1 MNAQKGFMQMLERE
15 LVTFREQFDGAE
27 LPPQMAMAHEALPE
41 FICGE
46 TGEVDFRAEAGLKR
60 GDARLA
66 MRHLL
71 VTCTEKVM
79 ETVQRLRLGICCRH
93 NTAYLYNG
101 AYWQPVEQR
110 MLEAFLGNAAERMG
124 LDRFTARHY
133 LFREQLLKQFLTTAP
148 PPPARRGDSVL
159 INLLNGTFEIDKEHM
174 ALRKPHREDFLTY
187 RLPFAYD
194 EGEVCPRFDA
204 YLERVLPEPGRR
216 LILLEYLGY
225 LFVRPSQLKL
235 EKALILYGSGAN
247 GKSVLFEIV
256 NALLGGNDNVSHF
269 SLQNLT
275 NENGYYR
282 AMLGGK
288 LVNYASEMN
297 GKLDTAIFKQLV
309 SGEPVD
315 ARLPYGEPFT
325 LSHYGKL
332 IFNCNE
338 LPRMVEHTHAFF
350 RRFLIIPFEVTI
362 PEEEQ
367 DSSLAQKII
376 DSELPGVLNRVLEG
390 LRRLLRQRGFTTSEG
405 GAQMLQSYREESNSV
420 ALFLEEEQLVPSMDR
435 HITVAELYTAYRTY
449 CLESGCYAV
458 TKRHFT
464 NRLRDMGIVIER
476 KAPGMAVRLQKKR
489 AGIATAATPA
499 TSAASAAS
507 ATSASSAASAASA
520 SSAISAALASSASS
534 AASAASAASASSAA
548 STASDG

>member
-1 MNAQKGFMQMLERE
+1 MNAQKGFMEVLERE
-15 LVTFREQFDGAE
+15 LEAFREQFDGADGSPIKA
-27 LPPQMAMAHEALPE
+27 LPHEALPE
-41 FICGE
+41 FICTE

-60 GDARLA
+60 GDAKLA

-71 VTCTEKVM
+71 VTCTEKVL

-110 MLEAFLGNAAERMG
+110 VLEAFLGKAAERMG
-124 LDRFTARHY
+124 VDRYTARHY
-133 LFREQLLKQFLTTAP
+133 LFREQLLKQFLATAP
-148 PPPARRGDSVL
+148 PPPVRRGDSVL
-159 INLLNGTFEIDKEHM
+159 INLLNGTFEIGEERM

-194 EGEVCPRFDA
+194 KGAACPRFDG
-204 YLERVLPEPGRR
+204 YLERVLPEPSLR

-235 EKALILYGSGAN
+235 EKTLILYGSGAN
-247 GKSVLFEIV
+247 GKSVFFEIV

-297 GKLDTAIFKQLV
+297 GRLDAAIFKQLV

-367 DSSLAQKII
+367 DRGLAQTII
-376 DSELPGVLNRVLEG
+376 DNELPGVLNRVLEG
-390 LRRLLRQRGFTTSEG
+390 LRRLLRQRGFTASEG
-405 GAQMLQSYREESNSV
+405 VVQMLQRYREESNSV
-420 ALFLEEEQLVPSMDR
+420 ALFLEEQQFVPSVDR
-435 HITVAELYTAYRTY
+435 HITVAELYAAYRAH
-449 CLESGCYAV
+449 CLESGCHAV

-464 NRLRDMGIVIER
+464 NRLRDMGVLFER
-476 KAPGMAVRLQKKR
+476 KAPGMAVRLQKKVPEIAPSTTSPTSH
-489 AGIATAATPA
+489 AGNAA
-499 TSAASAAS
+499 
-507 ATSASSAASAASA
+507 
-520 SSAISAALASSASS
+520 
-534 AASAASAASASSAA
+534 
-548 STASDG
+548 DGRDAGNAGNAGNG

>member
-1 MNAQKGFMQMLERE
+1 MNAQKGFMELLEHD
-15 LVTFREQFDGAE
+15 LKAFREQFDGAD
-27 LPPQMAMAHEALPE
+27 LPPQMAVAHEALPE
-41 FICGE
+41 FICSK

-93 NTAYLYNG
+93 NTAYLYHG
-101 AYWQPVEQR
+101 AYWQPVEPR
-110 MLEAFLGNAAERMG
+110 ALEAFLGNAAERMG
-124 LDRFTARHY
+124 VDRFTARHY
-133 LFREQLLKQFLTTAP
+133 LFREQLLKQFLATAP
-148 PPPARRGDSVL
+148 PPPTRRGDSVL
-159 INLLNGTFEIDKEHM
+159 INLLNGTFEIEENRM
-174 ALRKPHREDFLTY
+174 GLRKPHREDFITY

-194 EGEVCPRFDA
+194 EGAACPRFDA
-204 YLERVLPEPGRR
+204 YLERVLPELSRR
-216 LILLEYLGY
+216 QILLEYLGY

-235 EKALILYGSGAN
+235 EKVLILYGGGAN

-256 NALLGGNDNVSHF
+256 QALLGGSDNVSHF

-297 GKLDTAIFKQLV
+297 GRFDAAIFKQLV

-367 DSSLAQKII
+367 DRSLAQTII

-390 LRRLLRQRGFTTSEG
+390 LRRLLRQRCFSASEG
-405 GAQMLQSYREESNSV
+405 VAQMLQSYREESNNV
-420 ALFLEEEQLVPSMDR
+420 ALFLEEQQYVPSVDR
-435 HITVAELYTAYRTY
+435 QIMLAEFYAAYRAH
-449 CLESGCYAV
+449 CLESGCHAV
-458 TKRHFT
+458 SRRHFT
-464 NRLRDMGIVIER
+464 NRLHDLGVPFER
-476 KAPGMAVRLQKKR
+476 KAPGMAVCLEKKVPE
-489 AGIATAATPA
+489 IAT
-499 TSAASAAS
+499 S
-507 ATSASSAASAASA
+507 ATSATSQQEMQ
-520 SSAISAALASSASS
+520 LMVEMQ
-534 AASAASAASASSAA
+534 
-548 STASDG
+548 GM

>member
-1 MNAQKGFMQMLERE
+1 MNAQKGFMELLERD
-15 LVTFREQFDGAE
+15 LQAFREQFDGAE
-27 LPPQMAMAHEALPE
+27 GSPHKALPHEALPD

-46 TGEVDFRAEAGLKR
+46 TAAVDFRAEAGLKKS
-60 GDARLA
+60 DARLA

-101 AYWQPVEQR
+101 AYWQPVEPR
-110 MLEAFLGNAAERMG
+110 ALEAFLGKAAERMG

-133 LFREQLLKQFLTTAP
+133 LFREQLLKQFLATAP
-148 PPPARRGDSVL
+148 PPPVRRGDSVL
-159 INLLNGTFEIDKEHM
+159 INLLNGTFEIGGERM
-174 ALRKPHREDFLTY
+174 GLRKPCREDFLTY

-194 EGEVCPRFDA
+194 EGAACPRFDA
-204 YLERVLPEPGRR
+204 YLERVLPEPGLR

-235 EKALILYGSGAN
+235 EKTLILYGSGAN
-247 GKSVLFEIV
+247 GKSVFFEIV
-256 NALLGGNDNVSHF
+256 HALLGGDDNVSHF

-275 NENGYYR
+275 NESGYYR

-297 GKLDTAIFKQLV
+297 GKLDAAIFKQLV

-315 ARLPYGEPFT
+315 ARHPYGEPFT

-338 LPRMVEHTHAFF
+338 LPRMVEHTHAYF

-367 DSSLAQKII
+367 EKGLAQTII

-390 LRRLLRQRGFTTSEG
+390 LRRLLRQRGFTQSEG
-405 GAQMLQSYREESNSV
+405 VTQMLQRYREESNSV
-420 ALFLEEEQLVPSMDR
+420 ALFLEEQQWVPSKER
-435 HITVAELYTAYRTY
+435 HITVAELYAAYRTH
-449 CLESGCYAV
+449 CLESGCCAV
-458 TKRHFT
+458 TKRHFS
-464 NRLRDMGIVIER
+464 NRLRDMGMVFER
-476 KAPGMAVRLQKKR
+476 KAPGMTVRLQKKLPE
-489 AGIATAATPA
+489 ITPSSTST
-499 TSAASAAS
+499 TSAPSASFAPS
-507 ATSASSAASAASA
+507 TTSAPSQQGMQQR
-520 SSAISAALASSASS
+520 IEMQ
-534 AASAASAASASSAA
+534 
-548 STASDG
+548 GM